1 MTTIL
6 PIPVDMSFLD
16 LLLSTCQKW
25 NVNRG
30 DPPVSYLRT
39 FLPWIVY
46 AVLAGHTASAQQ
58 RGTVAAL
65 VVPVL
70 VIAYKVRKEH
80 STFEALIIETGSAV
94 FFAAMAIVAFAV
106 PHSGALTYAA
116 ALSSTTLAA
125 IAWGSLAARHPF
137 TLGIAKQSTPPEV
150 WSQPAFAHSNVVITT
165 IWAASMTVSALILL
179 VVIHAGGDVL
189 VRMVFQILGFV
200 VPMLGT
206 RRYVKMV
213 HARAHA
219 AAGYPPAGAHVRS
232 LSAREGNGA
241 VGPAVR

>member
-1 MTTIL
+1 
-6 PIPVDMSFLD
+6 
-16 LLLSTCQKW
+16 
-25 NVNRG
+25 
-30 DPPVSYLRT
+30 
-39 FLPWIVY
+39 
-46 AVLAGHTASAQQ
+46 
-58 RGTVAAL
+58 
-65 VVPVL
+65 
-70 VIAYKVRKEH
+70 
-80 STFEALIIETGSAV
+80 
-94 FFAAMAIVAFAV
+94 
-106 PHSGALTYAA
+106 
-116 ALSSTTLAA
+116 
-125 IAWGSLAARHPF
+125 
-137 TLGIAKQSTPPEV
+137 
-150 WSQPAFAHSNVVITT
+150 
-165 IWAASMTVSALILL
+165 LL